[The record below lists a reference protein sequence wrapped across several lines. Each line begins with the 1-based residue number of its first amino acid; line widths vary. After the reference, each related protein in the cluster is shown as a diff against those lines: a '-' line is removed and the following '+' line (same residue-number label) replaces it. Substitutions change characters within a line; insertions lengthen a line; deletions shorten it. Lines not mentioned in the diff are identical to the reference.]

1 MMVVIKR
8 ENQPTSLIPTPLT
21 PQMSSIQPSS
31 VRAKKSTR
39 TVGQNYQYWSLI
51 AIFSLV
57 MVGGIGWRLW
67 HLQIVEGQ
75 KHSLQAQNNR
85 IRLIPKLPVRGNIFD
100 RQGRLLAS
108 SRLSHSVFLWPRVA
122 KREDWQRTRKRLS
135 QILLIPEA
143 DIQKAIDKRG
153 LFSNT
158 LVPLARSLTPAQI
171 TALAELSST
180 RDGLEVDIEAVR
192 YYPNKEAAAHILG
205 YTREISDKKFAQLR
219 SQGYR
224 LGDVIGQMGVEAAF
238 EKELRGEWGGFQVEV
253 DGSGKAIRALG
264 SKKARPGQNLSLTID
279 LNVQKAAEAALG
291 DRNGAI
297 VAMNPNT
304 GEILALVSRP
314 GFDPNIFSSTVTHQV
329 WRKLNA
335 KGDPFVNRALSGF
348 PPASTFKIITATAG
362 IESGKFSPNTTLRT
376 YGSLNIGGTVFR
388 DWNGAGFGTIGF
400 AGALQWSSDTFF
412 YQIGRGVGGPTL
424 IDWTRKYGFG
434 KRTGI
439 ELKSEEFKGLV
450 ADDTWK
456 QKRYKLP
463 WSVGDTVNMSI
474 GQGFLQAS
482 PLQVA
487 VMFSVP
493 ANGGY
498 LVKPH
503 LLKSKEPLSKW
514 RKSLNIKPGTIKVL
528 RQGLRA
534 VVDSGTGKALNSP
547 TIPPAAGKSGTAEA
561 PPKEN
566 HIWFG
571 GYAPINQPEIVVV
584 AFGEHEGKDGGG
596 GKIAA
601 PMVLKVMEAYFNGKK
616 TVVKVLNSD
625 KVERSP
631 VN

>member
-1 MMVVIKR
+1 M
-8 ENQPTSLIPTPLT
+8 SLV
-21 PQMSSIQPSS
+21 QPSS
-31 VRAKKSTR
+31 VRAKKAIR
-39 TVGQNYQYWSLI
+39 TVGQNYQAWSLLAFLSI
-51 AIFSLV
+51 V
-57 MVGGIGWRLW
+57 MVGGIGWRLGY
-67 HLQIVEGQ
+67 LQLAEAE
-75 KHSLQAQNNR
+75 KHNLQAESNR

-122 KREDWQRTRKRLS
+122 KRDDWFQTRQRLS
-135 QILLIPEA
+135 QILTIPEA
-143 DIQKAIDKRG
+143 EIQKLIDKQGRNV
-153 LFSNT
+153 NT
-158 LVPLARSLTPAQI
+158 LVPIARSLTPAQI
-171 TALAELSST
+171 TALAELSSD

-192 YYPNKEAAAHILG
+192 NYPNKDIAAHILG
-205 YTREISDKKFAQLR
+205 YTGEITDKELGELR

-238 EKELRGEWGGFQVEV
+238 EKELRGEWGGFQIEV

-264 SKKARPGQNLSLTID
+264 SKRARPGQDLQLTID

-291 DRNGAI
+291 NRKGAI
-297 VAMNPNT
+297 VAINPNT
-304 GEILALVSRP
+304 GEVLALVSRP
-314 GFDPNIFSSTVTHQV
+314 SFDPNIFSSRISPKIWKELQSKDH
-329 WRKLNA
+329 
-335 KGDPFVNRALSGF
+335 PFVNRALRGF
-348 PPASTFKIITATAG
+348 PPASTFKIVTATAG
-362 IESGKFSPNTTLRT
+362 IESGKFSPKSVLQT

-388 DWNGAGFGTIGF
+388 DWNGAGFGPLGF

-412 YQIGRGVGGPTL
+412 YQIGKGVGGPTL

-434 KRTGI
+434 KKTGI
-439 ELKSEEFKGLV
+439 ELKSEESKGLV

-456 QKRYKLP
+456 QKNLKLA

-503 LLKSKEPLSKW
+503 LLKSKEPVSKW
-514 RKSLNIKPGTIKVL
+514 RKSLNIKPETLKVL

-534 VVDSGTGKALNSP
+534 VVNAGTGKALNSP
-547 TIPPAAGKSGTAEA
+547 TIPPASGKSGTAEA
-561 PPKEN
+561 PPGAN

-571 GYAPINQPEIVVV
+571 GYAPSDKPEIVVV

-601 PMVLKVMEAYFNGKK
+601 PMVLRVMEAYFNAKK
-616 TVVKVLNSD
+616 PPAKPVK
-625 KVERSP
+625 
-631 VN
+631 